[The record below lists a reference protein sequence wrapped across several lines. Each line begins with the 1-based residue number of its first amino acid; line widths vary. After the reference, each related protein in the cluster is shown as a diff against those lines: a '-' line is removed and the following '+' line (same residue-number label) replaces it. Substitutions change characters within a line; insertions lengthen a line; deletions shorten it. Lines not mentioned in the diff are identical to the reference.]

1 MNQEAKL
8 GLEIM
13 KLSTLIRRCADNTME
28 LEQIHN
34 VTGSNGWILAFLYE
48 HEGENIFQKD
58 LENSFSVTRSTI
70 SKVVKLME
78 SKGLIRRE
86 SVSHD
91 ARLKKLV
98 LTEKGRSI
106 HLLAAKGN
114 NELEKRI
121 MRGFTPEE
129 IEQLS
134 SLLSRVSRNLEEP

>member
-1 MNQEAKL
+1 MNQEIKL

-13 KLSTLIRRCADNTME
+13 KISTLIRRCADNSME
-28 LEQIHN
+28 LEKIHN

-91 ARLKKLV
+91 ARLKKLI
-98 LTEKGRSI
+98 LTEKGRAI
-106 HLLAAKGN
+106 HLLTAKGN
-114 NELEKRI
+114 DELEKRI

-129 IEQLS
+129 IESLA
-134 SLLSRVSRNLEEP
+134 SLLERVSRNLEES